1 MGVLDVVRGRNDT
14 RTVGTIAG
22 STDSTFQFK
31 DEKDGLSGNDFEIN
45 SGTVS
50 SEAYSNNTEIN
61 RQSYGE
67 TDGTTTRRAQPGVQ
81 KAEATALAWS
91 KKAAYGAYA
100 MIWLAFFMLAL
111 QSSISSSIIQN
122 AYSTFSAA
130 PQVSTANILSNI
142 VAGVMKL
149 PVARTL
155 NLWGRCEGFLVSLAV
170 YLIGIIILASCNG
183 PNSYAAG
190 YTLYW
195 VGYDALYLILDVF
208 VADTSGL
215 RNRAFA
221 FAFASTPFICT
232 AFTGPLAA
240 QSFLKTASWR
250 WAYGAFAIIIPVV
263 FLPVAL
269 IFKLYQ
275 RKAERMGI
283 YPRRPSGR
291 TVVESV
297 IHYIH
302 EFDLVGAFLL
312 MAAFILILLP
322 FSLTSYGRTEYK
334 SATFIAMVI
343 IGFCLFFV
351 FAAWE
356 RFGARTHF
364 IRYELFK
371 ERTVVGACCLATIMF
386 LSFYCWDLYLFSF
399 CIVVFRLSVGM
410 AGYIGQI
417 YNVGSCFWSVLF
429 GIAVRVTRQFK
440 YLCLGFG
447 LPLLILGVGL
457 MIHFRGQGY
466 IIDEKNSSPSSHSGI
481 GYIVMCQIFI
491 AFAGGTLVIGQDMA
505 VMAAADREGV
515 PMMLSML
522 SLFSSL
528 GSAIGYAVSAAIYS
542 NTFVDALTDALP
554 ADAKAEAFAIYAG
567 GYVKQELYP
576 LGSEIRT
583 AIDYA
588 WSIYM
593 RDACIAATAILALG
607 FPAIGVWKNYRLD
620 RKQNKGVV
628 I

>member
-1 MGVLDVVRGRNDT
+1 
-14 RTVGTIAG
+14 
-22 STDSTFQFK
+22 
-31 DEKDGLSGNDFEIN
+31 
-45 SGTVS
+45 
-50 SEAYSNNTEIN
+50 
-61 RQSYGE
+61 
-67 TDGTTTRRAQPGVQ
+67 
-81 KAEATALAWS
+81 
-91 KKAAYGAYA
+91 
-100 MIWLAFFMLAL
+100 
-111 QSSISSSIIQN
+111 
-122 AYSTFSAA
+122 
-130 PQVSTANILSNI
+130 
-142 VAGVMKL
+142 
-149 PVARTL
+149 
-155 NLWGRCEGFLVSLAV
+155 
-170 YLIGIIILASCNG
+170 
-183 PNSYAAG
+183 
-190 YTLYW
+190 
-195 VGYDALYLILDVF
+195 
-208 VADTSGL
+208 
-215 RNRAFA
+215 
-221 FAFASTPFICT
+221 
-232 AFTGPLAA
+232 
-240 QSFLKTASWR
+240 
-250 WAYGAFAIIIPVV
+250 
-263 FLPVAL
+263 
-269 IFKLYQ
+269 
-275 RKAERMGI
+275 
-283 YPRRPSGR
+283 
-291 TVVESV
+291 
-297 IHYIH
+297 
-302 EFDLVGAFLL
+302 

-322 FSLTSYGRTEYK
+322 FSLTSYGRAEYK

-371 ERTVVGACCLATIMF
+371 ERTVVGACCLAAIMF

-466 IIDEKNSSPSSHSGI
+466 IIDDKNNTSPSSHSGI

-542 NTFVDALTDALP
+542 NTFVDALTEALP
-554 ADAKAEAFAIYAG
+554 ADAKAEAIAIYAG